1 MKARVWSLVIAGG
14 GASNCHGRA
23 RNCLRLVGWTPP
35 LRFLFSSSPHF
46 PPPVP
51 GSVLFDPDQLQH
63 AYSSFYHLFVE
74 VLGRGG
80 GGGRVDQR
88 HLGQDRGSESYRGN
102 SCMMWGQVIGV
113 CGGRVGDSGTSCS
126 RKVPVHQGEAF
137 KVPHRALPR
146 CPCGTRRSAFV
157 GSLAPGPCFCV
168 CFFLCILKSG
178 TMTFPGPGVSCL
190 IRYILPIN

>member
-1 MKARVWSLVIAGG
+1 MAGLGTACGSLDG
-14 GASNCHGRA
+14 
-23 RNCLRLVGWTPP
+23 L
-35 LRFLFSSSPHF
+35 PHSAF
-46 PPPVP
+46 CSRPPPTFHRRCQ
-51 GSVLFDPDQLQH
+51 GLCSLTQISCSMLT
-63 AYSSFYHLFVE
+63 HLFIISSLKCWAGV
-74 VLGRGG
+74 

-88 HLGQDRGSESYRGN
+88 HLGQDRGSKSYRGN
-102 SCMMWGQVIGV
+102 SCMMRGQVIGV

-190 IRYILPIN
+190 IRYIVPIN